1 MVTSAGVGI
10 DRQGRNQQYGRELVG
25 EGSGALGEAAEVE
38 LDFAG
43 VLTSTK
49 LVFKYFQTM
58 FLVSRFSLHLG
69 DLNMWFFNMPEWAF
83 SFGFEFYAFECIFE
97 DNKFLGYMLGKWLGI
112 LTMLLFVGL
121 GVGLSNSITIIALK
135 VLSPKATPKLNTD
148 SE

>member
-1 MVTSAGVGI
+1 MVI
-10 DRQGRNQQYGRELVG
+10 G
-25 EGSGALGEAAEVE
+25 EGSGALADALEVAEF
-38 LDFAG
+38 DFSNVITA
-43 VLTSTK
+43 TK
-49 LVFKYFQTM
+49 LVFKYFQIT

-69 DLNMWFFNMPEWAF
+69 DLNMWFFNMPELIF
-83 SFGFEFYAFECIFE
+83 SFGFEFYALECIFE